1 MLNCQE
7 RNIYSIF
14 LFRIFSKY
22 EQCLVEIG
30 DIHYCLF
37 YLPHSAKWKIILHNF
52 KLMCNEREEIP
63 RRFWKLNERDPKAK
77 FTQSH
82 KLRREIKSI
91 RFDNLMEKAWQKRIF
106 FQKKSLPSDSP
117 GHWIW
122 THIGGIYSQS
132 NCIPWRL
139 EASNYQIKF

>member
-7 RNIYSIF
+7 KNIYPIF
-14 LFRIFSKY
+14 LSRIFSKY

-52 KLMCNEREEIP
+52 KLMYNEREEIP

-77 FTQSH
+77 VTQSH
-82 KLRREIKSI
+82 KLHREIKSI
-91 RFDNLMEKAWQKRIF
+91 RFDNLMEKAWQKRNILSEEITSF
-106 FQKKSLPSDSP
+106 RLSWSLNMNTY
-117 GHWIW
+117 WR
-122 THIGGIYSQS
+122 YS
-132 NCIPWRL
+132 
-139 EASNYQIKF
+139 FTV